1 MRWIFFALV
10 FGNLLLLAVFWQ
22 QQALRDAPLV
32 THLEVPDNS
41 KRIQLVSEL
50 VQPLSEVVQTDIA
63 VERDQMCYVAGPFA
77 DELDGKHLMARAT
90 ALGLDGQINAVDIA
104 TDKPSEYWVHV
115 PPRATRSEALRILKE
130 LQKRKV
136 DSYIITQ
143 GELAEGVSLGLF
155 RRKSSATALQKKV
168 EAFDIPVEIFTVTKS
183 EREYWVEIDQ
193 VTQLNEKMR
202 ERIRAGDEGVDWQ
215 LVSCRK
221 KLSLPESEV
230 SR

>member
-32 THLEVPDNS
+32 THLEVPDSS

-50 VQPLSEVVQTDIA
+50 TQPLNEVVVSEVA
-63 VERDQMCYVAGPFA
+63 VERDRMCYVAGPYK
-77 DELDGKHLMARAT
+77 DELDSKHLLARAT

-104 TDKPSEYWVHV
+104 SGKPSEYWVHV

-130 LQKRKV
+130 LQKRKI

-155 RRKSSATALQKKV
+155 RRQQSAAALQKKV
-168 EAFDIPVEIFTVTKS
+168 EAFDIPVEIYNVTKS
-183 EREYWVEIDQ
+183 EREYWVEIKQ
-193 VTQLNEKMR
+193 VSQLNEKMR
-202 ERIRAGDEGVDWQ
+202 ARIQAGDDAIEWQ
-215 LVSCRK
+215 LVSCDK
-221 KLSLPESEV
+221 NSLAQETEV